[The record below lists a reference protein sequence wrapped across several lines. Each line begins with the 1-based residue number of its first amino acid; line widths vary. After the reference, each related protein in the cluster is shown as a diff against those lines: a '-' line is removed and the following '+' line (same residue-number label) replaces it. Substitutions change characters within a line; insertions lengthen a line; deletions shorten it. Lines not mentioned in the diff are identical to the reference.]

1 MRCYKCYKFV
11 LDIISISRCH
21 HNNNGNNKH
30 NSLSFQLDCILKECL
45 EASLKCSQRDQK
57 GQFHQHANA
66 QLLRAQVLKAQ
77 KAAWLG
83 AQSMLMKLTPK
94 GTKKEKF
101 RNEIANPQFCK
112 VKSIDCGW
120 NRCMQFRLSF
130 YMRKISSY

>member
-1 MRCYKCYKFV
+1 MRCYKCFKFV

-66 QLLRAQVLKAQ
+66 QLLRAQILKAQ
-77 KAAWLG
+77 KAAWLDCLFCTFG
-83 AQSMLMKLTPK
+83 IWARKACWWNWPQKVQKKKSL
-94 GTKKEKF
+94 GTKLQTL
-101 RNEIANPQFCK
+101 NSA
-112 VKSIDCGW
+112 
-120 NRCMQFRLSF
+120 RL
-130 YMRKISSY
+130 KALIVVETDACSSG